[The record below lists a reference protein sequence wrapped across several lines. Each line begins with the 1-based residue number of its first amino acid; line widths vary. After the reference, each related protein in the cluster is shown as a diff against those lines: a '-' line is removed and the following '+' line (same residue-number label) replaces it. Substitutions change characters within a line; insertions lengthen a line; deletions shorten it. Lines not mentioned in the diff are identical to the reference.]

1 MSWILKRFP
10 PYSGIKLSTRV
21 TFAPI
26 STRRRATAEPMKP
39 SPPVTRTSE
48 AAKMSGSQGTGEL
61 YGAGQKIFYNISR
74 FFWQNRA
81 ALPQIHQTAMATGPE
96 LSLGIPVYNG
106 SRTIGA
112 LVEHTTKI
120 FGSTSFEIVLVN
132 DGSEDDSET
141 VCAQLAEK
149 FPQNVTF
156 VHLSRNFGEH
166 SAVLAG
172 FTRARGRYVAVLDD
186 DSQNPPEE
194 VVRMLDEL
202 KRKNYDVVYGHYI
215 EKKHSWF
222 RNLGSRFNDRIAT
235 LMLHKP
241 KELYLSSFKVI
252 NRFLIDEIVKY
263 RGPYPYTD
271 GLIYRVTRNIGQ
283 IPVEH
288 RASPGGSSRY
298 TLRRLIR
305 LWLNMFLN
313 FSIKP
318 LRLSIYVGL
327 FTSCLSLVALIAIVI
342 DRLWITPNVT
352 LGIPTVLGTIVLL
365 AGIQLMIL
373 GLVGEYLGRLYLDHT
388 GTPQYVVRYVKGAN
402 PPIDATK

>member
-1 MSWILKRFP
+1 
-10 PYSGIKLSTRV
+10 
-21 TFAPI
+21 
-26 STRRRATAEPMKP
+26 
-39 SPPVTRTSE
+39 
-48 AAKMSGSQGTGEL
+48 
-61 YGAGQKIFYNISR
+61 
-74 FFWQNRA
+74 
-81 ALPQIHQTAMATGPE
+81 MATSPE
-96 LSLGIPVYNG
+96 LSLVIPVYNG
-106 SRTIGA
+106 SRTIGP
-112 LVEHTTKI
+112 LVEQTAKI
-120 FGSTSFEIVLVN
+120 FGWTCFEIVLVN
-132 DGSEDDSET
+132 DGSDDNSEK
-141 VCAQLAEK
+141 VCAELATK

-172 FTRARGRYVAVLDD
+172 FTQARGRYIAVLDD
-186 DSQNPPEE
+186 DGQNPPEE
-194 VVRMLDEL
+194 IVRMLDEL

-222 RNLGSRFNDRIAT
+222 RNLDSRFNDRIAT

-241 KELYLSSFKVI
+241 KHLYLSSCKVM
-252 NRFLIDEIVKY
+252 NRFLVNEIIKY

-288 RASPGGSSRY
+288 RVSASGPSRY
-298 TLRRLIR
+298 TLRRLVR

-327 FTSCLSLVALIAIVI
+327 LTSCLSVIALILILI

-352 LGIPTVLGTIVLL
+352 
-365 AGIQLMIL
+365 
-373 GLVGEYLGRLYLDHT
+373 H
-388 GTPQYVVRYVKGAN
+388 
-402 PPIDATK
+402 

>member
-1 MSWILKRFP
+1 MP
-10 PYSGIKLSTRV
+10 
-21 TFAPI
+21 
-26 STRRRATAEPMKP
+26 
-39 SPPVTRTSE
+39 
-48 AAKMSGSQGTGEL
+48 
-61 YGAGQKIFYNISR
+61 
-74 FFWQNRA
+74 
-81 ALPQIHQTAMATGPE
+81 TGPE
-96 LSLGIPVYNG
+96 LSLVIPVYNG

-132 DGSEDDSET
+132 DGSEDDSEK
-141 VCAQLAEK
+141 VCAQLAVK

-166 SAVLAG
+166 SAVLVG
-172 FTRARGRYVAVLDD
+172 FTEARGRYIAVLDD
-186 DSQNPPEE
+186 DGQNTPEE

-202 KRKNYDVVYGHYI
+202 KRKKLDVVYGHYI

-241 KELYLSSFKVI
+241 KDLYLSSFKVMT
-252 NRFLIDEIVKY
+252 RFLVNEIIKY
-263 RGPYPYTD
+263 RGAYPYTD
-271 GLIYRVTRNIGQ
+271 GLIYRTTRKIGQ

-288 RASPGGSSRY
+288 RTNLSGPSRY
-298 TLRRLIR
+298 TFRKLVR

-318 LRLSIYVGL
+318 LRLSVYVGL
-327 FTSCLSLVALIAIVI
+327 CTSCLSILALFLILI
-342 DRLWITPNVT
+342 DKIWITPNLTV
-352 LGIPTVLGTIVLL
+352 GIPTVLGSIVFL

-373 GLVGEYLGRLYLDHT
+373 GLVGEYLGRLYMDHT
-388 GTPQYVVRYVKGAN
+388 GTPQYIVRYVTRTDSKADVPLRLASHEHRN
-402 PPIDATK
+402 IP

>member
-1 MSWILKRFP
+1 MI
-10 PYSGIKLSTRV
+10 
-21 TFAPI
+21 
-26 STRRRATAEPMKP
+26 
-39 SPPVTRTSE
+39 
-48 AAKMSGSQGTGEL
+48 
-61 YGAGQKIFYNISR
+61 
-74 FFWQNRA
+74 
-81 ALPQIHQTAMATGPE
+81 GPA
-96 LSLGIPVYNG
+96 LSLVILVYNG
-106 SRTIGA
+106 SRTIGP
-112 LVEHTTKI
+112 LVEQTAKI

-132 DGSEDDSET
+132 DGSADDSET

-149 FPQNVTF
+149 FPQTVTF

-172 FTRARGRYVAVLDD
+172 FTQARGRYVAVLDD
-186 DSQNPPEE
+186 DGQNPPEE
-194 VVRMLDEL
+194 VIRMLDEL

-241 KELYLSSFKVI
+241 KDLYLSSFKVM
-252 NRFLIDEIVKY
+252 NRFLVNEIIKY

-288 RASPGGSSRY
+288 RVSQSGPSRY
-298 TLRRLIR
+298 TLRRLVR

-313 FSIKP
+313 FSIQP
-318 LRLSIYVGL
+318 LRISVYVGL
-327 FTSCLSLVALIAIVI
+327 FASCLSIVALVAILI
-342 DRLWITPNVT
+342 DKLWITKNVT
-352 LGIPTVLGTIVLL
+352 LGIPTVLGSIVFF

-388 GTPQYVVRYVKGAN
+388 GTPQYVVRYVRRAN

>member
-1 MSWILKRFP
+1 
-10 PYSGIKLSTRV
+10 
-21 TFAPI
+21 
-26 STRRRATAEPMKP
+26 
-39 SPPVTRTSE
+39 
-48 AAKMSGSQGTGEL
+48 
-61 YGAGQKIFYNISR
+61 
-74 FFWQNRA
+74 
-81 ALPQIHQTAMATGPE
+81 MATGPE
-96 LSLGIPVYNG
+96 LSLVIPVYNG
-106 SRTIGA
+106 SRTVGP
-112 LVEHTTKI
+112 LVEQTAKI

-132 DGSEDDSET
+132 DGSADDSET

-149 FPQNVTF
+149 FPQTVTF

-172 FTRARGRYVAVLDD
+172 FTQARGRYVAVLDD
-186 DSQNPPEE
+186 DGQNPPEE
-194 VVRMLDEL
+194 VIRMLDEL

-241 KELYLSSFKVI
+241 KDLYLSSFKVM
-252 NRFLIDEIVKY
+252 NRFLVNEIIKY

-288 RASPGGSSRY
+288 RVSQSGPSRY
-298 TLRRLIR
+298 TLRRLVR

-313 FSIKP
+313 FSIQP
-318 LRLSIYVGL
+318 LRISVYVGL
-327 FTSCLSLVALIAIVI
+327 LASCLSIVALVAILI
-342 DRLWITPNVT
+342 DKLWITKNVT
-352 LGIPTVLGTIVLL
+352 LGIPTVLGSIVFF

-388 GTPQYVVRYVKGAN
+388 GTPQYVVRYVRRAN
-402 PPIDATK
+402 SPIDATK

>member
-1 MSWILKRFP
+1 
-10 PYSGIKLSTRV
+10 
-21 TFAPI
+21 
-26 STRRRATAEPMKP
+26 
-39 SPPVTRTSE
+39 
-48 AAKMSGSQGTGEL
+48 
-61 YGAGQKIFYNISR
+61 
-74 FFWQNRA
+74 
-81 ALPQIHQTAMATGPE
+81 MATGPE
-96 LSLGIPVYNG
+96 LSLVIPVYNG
-106 SRTIGA
+106 SRTIGP

-120 FGSTSFEIVLVN
+120 FGSISFEIVLVN
-132 DGSEDDSET
+132 DGSEDDSEM
-141 VCAQLAEK
+141 VCCKLADKFAQD
-149 FPQNVTF
+149 VTF
-156 VHLSRNFGEH
+156 VQLSRTFGEH

-172 FTRARGRYVAVLDD
+172 FTQARGRYVAVLDD

-241 KELYLSSFKVI
+241 KDLYLSSFKVI
-252 NRFLIDEIVKY
+252 NRFLVNEIIKY

-288 RASPGGSSRY
+288 RVSQTGSSRY
-298 TLRRLIR
+298 TLRRLVR

-318 LRLSIYVGL
+318 LRISVYVGL
-327 FTSCLSLVALIAIVI
+327 LASCLSIVLLVAILI
-342 DRLWITPNVT
+342 DKLSITPHLT
-352 LGIPTVLGTIVLL
+352 AGSPTVLA
-365 AGIQLMIL
+365 AG
-373 GLVGEYLGRLYLDHT
+373 VCF
-388 GTPQYVVRYVKGAN
+388 
-402 PPIDATK
+402 

>member
-1 MSWILKRFP
+1 M
-10 PYSGIKLSTRV
+10 
-21 TFAPI
+21 
-26 STRRRATAEPMKP
+26 
-39 SPPVTRTSE
+39 TSV
-48 AAKMSGSQGTGEL
+48 
-61 YGAGQKIFYNISR
+61 
-74 FFWQNRA
+74 
-81 ALPQIHQTAMATGPE
+81 PE
-96 LSLGIPVYNG
+96 LSLVIPVYNG
-106 SRTIGA
+106 SRTIGT
-112 LVEHTTKI
+112 LVEHTPKI
-120 FGSTSFEIVLVN
+120 FGSISFEIVLVN
-132 DGSEDDSET
+132 DGSEDESET
-141 VCAQLAEK
+141 VCIQLAEK

-172 FTRARGRYVAVLDD
+172 FTEARGRYVAVLDD
-186 DSQNPPEE
+186 DGQNPPEE

-202 KRKNYDVVYGHYI
+202 KRRNYDVVYGHYI

-241 KELYLSSFKVI
+241 KDLYLSSFKVM
-252 NRFLIDEIVKY
+252 NRFLVNEITKY

-288 RASPGGSSRY
+288 RASLSGPSRY
-298 TLRRLIR
+298 TFRRLVR

-318 LRLSIYVGL
+318 LRISVYVGL
-327 FTSCLSLVALIAIVI
+327 LASCLSIVALIAILM
-342 DRLWITPNVT
+342 DKLWITPDLTV
-352 LGIPTVLGTIVLL
+352 GIPTVLGCVVFFS
-365 AGIQLMIL
+365 GIQLMIL

-388 GTPQYVVRYVKGAN
+388 GTPQFVVRYVRRAN
-402 PPIDATK
+402 PRTDGTE

>member
-1 MSWILKRFP
+1 MI
-10 PYSGIKLSTRV
+10 
-21 TFAPI
+21 
-26 STRRRATAEPMKP
+26 
-39 SPPVTRTSE
+39 
-48 AAKMSGSQGTGEL
+48 
-61 YGAGQKIFYNISR
+61 
-74 FFWQNRA
+74 
-81 ALPQIHQTAMATGPE
+81 GPE
-96 LSLGIPVYNG
+96 LTLVIPVYNG
-106 SRTIGA
+106 SRTIGP
-112 LVEHTTKI
+112 LVEQTAKI

-132 DGSEDDSET
+132 DGSADDSET
-141 VCAQLAEK
+141 VCARLAEK
-149 FPQNVTF
+149 FPQTVTF

-172 FTRARGRYVAVLDD
+172 FTQARGRYVAVLDD
-186 DSQNPPEE
+186 DGQNPPEE
-194 VVRMLDEL
+194 VIRMLDEL

-241 KELYLSSFKVI
+241 KDLYLSSFKVM
-252 NRFLIDEIVKY
+252 NRFLVNEIIKY

-288 RASPGGSSRY
+288 RVSQSGPSRY
-298 TLRRLIR
+298 TLRRLVR

-313 FSIKP
+313 FSIQP
-318 LRLSIYVGL
+318 LRISVYVGL
-327 FTSCLSLVALIAIVI
+327 FASCLSIVALVAILI
-342 DRLWITPNVT
+342 DKLWITKNVT
-352 LGIPTVLGTIVLL
+352 LGIPTVLGSIVFF

-388 GTPQYVVRYVKGAN
+388 GTPQYVVRYVRRVN
-402 PPIDATK
+402 SPIDATK

>member
-1 MSWILKRFP
+1 
-10 PYSGIKLSTRV
+10 
-21 TFAPI
+21 
-26 STRRRATAEPMKP
+26 
-39 SPPVTRTSE
+39 
-48 AAKMSGSQGTGEL
+48 
-61 YGAGQKIFYNISR
+61 
-74 FFWQNRA
+74 
-81 ALPQIHQTAMATGPE
+81 MATEPE
-96 LSLGIPVYNG
+96 LSLVIPVYNG

-112 LVEHTTKI
+112 LVEHATKI
-120 FGSTSFEIVLVN
+120 FGSTSCEIVLVN

-141 VCAQLAEK
+141 VCAQLART
-149 FPQNVTF
+149 FPQSVTF

-172 FTRARGRYVAVLDD
+172 FTQARGRYIAVLDD
-186 DSQNPPEE
+186 DGQNPPEE

-241 KELYLSSFKVI
+241 KDLYLSSFKVM
-252 NRFLIDEIVKY
+252 NRFLVNEIIKY

-288 RASPGGSSRY
+288 RVSQSGRSRY
-298 TLRRLIR
+298 TLRRLVR

-318 LRLSIYVGL
+318 LRVSVYVGL
-327 FTSCLSLVALIAIVI
+327 LASCLSVVALIAILI
-342 DRLWITPNVT
+342 DKLWITPDLTV
-352 LGIPTVLGTIVLL
+352 GIPTVLGSVVFFS
-365 AGIQLMIL
+365 GVQLMIL
-373 GLVGEYLGRLYLDHT
+373 GLVGEYLGRLYLDQT
-388 GTPQYVVRYVKGAN
+388 GTPQYIVRYSMQAGRNNKESGNVPAG
-402 PPIDATK
+402 

>member
-1 MSWILKRFP
+1 
-10 PYSGIKLSTRV
+10 
-21 TFAPI
+21 
-26 STRRRATAEPMKP
+26 
-39 SPPVTRTSE
+39 
-48 AAKMSGSQGTGEL
+48 
-61 YGAGQKIFYNISR
+61 
-74 FFWQNRA
+74 
-81 ALPQIHQTAMATGPE
+81 MATGPE
-96 LSLGIPVYNG
+96 LSLVIPVYNG

-172 FTRARGRYVAVLDD
+172 FTEARGRYIAVLDD
-186 DSQNPPEE
+186 DGQNPPEE

-241 KELYLSSFKVI
+241 KDLYLSSFKVM
-252 NRFLIDEIVKY
+252 NRFLINEIIKY
-263 RGPYPYTD
+263 HGPYPYTD

-288 RASPGGSSRY
+288 RASVSGPSRY
-298 TLRRLIR
+298 TFRKLVR

-318 LRLSIYVGL
+318 LRISVYVGL
-327 FTSCLSLVALIAIVI
+327 FASCLSIVALVAILI
-342 DRLWITPNVT
+342 DKLWITPDLTV
-352 LGIPTVLGTIVLL
+352 GIPTVLGSVVFFS
-365 AGIQLMIL
+365 GIQLMIL
-373 GLVGEYLGRLYLDHT
+373 GLVGEYLGRLYLDQT
-388 GTPQYVVRYVKGAN
+388 GTPQYVVRYAIREGSKDESSASGR
-402 PPIDATK
+402 